1 MFWSI
6 CDFIFRSKRLPE
18 NELDDLFLK
27 RNLGQDQFNQSVFE
41 IYELYPFQQVEASN
55 DSSYLSLMLL
65 GDHHIQVDK
74 VLNVTGT
81 IDEKSVFPVNRETL
95 NTR

>member
-1 MFWSI
+1 M
-6 CDFIFRSKRLPE
+6 
-18 NELDDLFLK
+18 
-27 RNLGQDQFNQSVFE
+27 
-41 IYELYPFQQVEASN
+41 EASN

-74 VLNVTGT
+74 ALNVAGT
-81 IDEKSVFPVNRETL
+81 IDEKSVFPVNRETK